1 MTFQIEGENKSFFN
15 VVILYLL
22 LLLAGSRL
30 ARRFLF

>member
-22 LLLAGSRL
+22 LLAGSRL